1 MDSRA
6 SREGFARAAMSV
18 VSHSSS
24 RDTSTR
30 RVSTRG
36 DANGDRGRRAI
47 ASRDSSTAAPFELG
61 TARALDSIDSFN
73 DIRIRMDSTATA
85 TTSPPRDRE
94 RADDALRVALEENA
108 RLRAEC
114 EALRERQARREVE
127 FRLEL
132 RQLAAQCASLAA
144 SAAVT
149 SASAAATTTT
159 SATVSSSSG
168 VAEANAAIGERGA
181 STSAP
186 GTRRGTKPPTAWEVP
201 TARPRARKGTRE
213 SANARERAMA
223 IEVEDAATRVREE
236 RAREARRGGRGR
248 KTEEAF
254 AGDLSSF
261 FFKTAKHDAPVW
273 QTKRERN
280 DAFARE
286 VLRAATAASN
296 ERLLDDDDD
305 DDDDDDA
312 RPAVESDAFD
322 WHAPAPTVE
331 DETEADLADS
341 LRDDDHLVRAL
352 LRGGTDG
359 ERAAE
364 ILASR
369 LRAVGFVEDE
379 TSP

>member
-94 RADDALRVALEENA
+94 RAEDALRVALEENA

-201 TARPRARKGTRE
+201 TARPRARKGTCE
-213 SANARERAMA
+213 SASARERAMA

-312 RPAVESDAFD
+312 RPAVESDASD

-379 TSP
+379 ISP

>member
-6 SREGFARAAMSV
+6 SRIRARGDECRFAFVFARHLDA
-18 VSHSSS
+18 
-24 RDTSTR
+24 TR
-30 RVSTRG
+30 L
-36 DANGDRGRRAI
+36 DARRLDAKTDRRRRAI
-47 ASRDSSTAAPFELG
+47 ASRDSSRAAPFELG
-61 TARALDSIDSFN
+61 RARAFDSFN

-94 RADDALRVALEENA
+94 RAEDALRVALEENA

-114 EALRERQARREVE
+114 EALRERQARREIE
-127 FRLEL
+127 FRQEL

-168 VAEANAAIGERGA
+168 VAEANAAIDERRV

-186 GTRRGTKPPTAWEVP
+186 GTRRRAKPPTAWEVP
-201 TARPRARKGTRE
+201 TARPRARKGTCE
-213 SANARERAMA
+213 SASARERAMA

-248 KTEEAF
+248 KTAEAF

-273 QTKRERN
+273 QTRRERN

-286 VLRAATAASN
+286 VLRAATASN
-296 ERLLDDDDD
+296 ERRLDDDDD
-305 DDDDDDA
+305 DVGDDDDDA

-379 TSP
+379 ISP

>member
-1 MDSRA
+1 MDSLT
-6 SREGFARAAMSV
+6 
-18 VSHSSS
+18 
-24 RDTSTR
+24 TS
-30 RVSTRG
+30 
-36 DANGDRGRRAI
+36 
-47 ASRDSSTAAPFELG
+47 
-61 TARALDSIDSFN
+61 
-73 DIRIRMDSTATA
+73 
-85 TTSPPRDRE
+85 TTSPPRPRGGAE
-94 RADDALRVALEENA
+94 DALRVALEENA

-114 EALRERQARREVE
+114 EALRERQAKREIE
-127 FRLEL
+127 FRQEL

-149 SASAAATTTT
+149 TSASAAVTTT
-159 SATVSSSSG
+159 SATAASSSG
-168 VAEANAAIGERGA
+168 IAEANAASGDRRGSA
-181 STSAP
+181 SAP
-186 GTRRGTKPPTAWEVP
+186 AARTAKPPTAWEVP
-201 TARPRARKGTRE
+201 NAWPRTRKGTSE
-213 SANARERAMA
+213 SASASARARALA
-223 IEVEDAATRVREE
+223 IEVEDAATRAREE
-236 RAREARRGGRGR
+236 RSRDARRSGRER
-248 KTEEAF
+248 KNAEAF

-286 VLRAATAASN
+286 LLRASTASD
-296 ERLLDDDDD
+296 EHLL

-322 WHAPAPTVE
+322 WNAPASTVE

-341 LRDDDHLVRAL
+341 LRDDEDLVSAL
-352 LRGGTDG
+352 LRGGMDG

-379 TSP
+379 ISP

>member
-1 MDSRA
+1 
-6 SREGFARAAMSV
+6 
-18 VSHSSS
+18 
-24 RDTSTR
+24 
-30 RVSTRG
+30 
-36 DANGDRGRRAI
+36 
-47 ASRDSSTAAPFELG
+47 
-61 TARALDSIDSFN
+61 
-73 DIRIRMDSTATA
+73 MDSTATA

-94 RADDALRVALEENA
+94 RAEDTLRVALEENA

-159 SATVSSSSG
+159 SKTVSSSSG

-201 TARPRARKGTRE
+201 TARPRARKGTCE
-213 SANARERAMA
+213 SASARERAMA

-248 KTEEAF
+248 KTAEAF

-273 QTKRERN
+273 QTRRERN

-286 VLRAATAASN
+286 VLRAATASN
-296 ERLLDDDDD
+296 ERRLDDDDD
-305 DDDDDDA
+305 DVGDDDDDA
-312 RPAVESDAFD
+312 RPTVESDAFD

-379 TSP
+379 ISP

>member
-1 MDSRA
+1 
-6 SREGFARAAMSV
+6 
-18 VSHSSS
+18 
-24 RDTSTR
+24 
-30 RVSTRG
+30 
-36 DANGDRGRRAI
+36 
-47 ASRDSSTAAPFELG
+47 
-61 TARALDSIDSFN
+61 
-73 DIRIRMDSTATA
+73 MDSTATA

-94 RADDALRVALEENA
+94 RAEDALRVALEENA

-114 EALRERQARREVE
+114 EALRERQARREIE
-127 FRLEL
+127 FRQEL

-168 VAEANAAIGERGA
+168 VAEANAAIDERRV

-186 GTRRGTKPPTAWEVP
+186 GTRRRAKPPTAWEVP
-201 TARPRARKGTRE
+201 NARPRARKGTSE
-213 SANARERAMA
+213 SASARARAMA

-248 KTEEAF
+248 KNAEAF

-286 VLRAATAASN
+286 VLRAATASN
-296 ERLLDDDDD
+296 ERLLDD

-379 TSP
+379 PSP

>member
-6 SREGFARAAMSV
+6 SRDGFARAAMSV

-201 TARPRARKGTRE
+201 TARPRARKGTCE
-213 SANARERAMA
+213 SASARERAMA

-312 RPAVESDAFD
+312 RPAVESDASD

>member
-1 MDSRA
+1 
-6 SREGFARAAMSV
+6 MSV

-61 TARALDSIDSFN
+61 TARALGRLIH
-73 DIRIRMDSTATA
+73 STTFRFRWI
-85 TTSPPRDRE
+85 PPRRRRRRPRDRE

-168 VAEANAAIGERGA
+168 VAEANAAIGERRVDERAGD
-181 STSAP
+181 
-186 GTRRGTKPPTAWEVP
+186 GRTKPPTAWEVP
-201 TARPRARKGTRE
+201 TARPRREGTRE

-248 KTEEAF
+248 KTE
-254 AGDLSSF
+254 GRRS
-261 FFKTAKHDAPVW
+261 
-273 QTKRERN
+273 
-280 DAFARE
+280 
-286 VLRAATAASN
+286 RA
-296 ERLLDDDDD
+296 
-305 DDDDDDA
+305 
-312 RPAVESDAFD
+312 
-322 WHAPAPTVE
+322 
-331 DETEADLADS
+331 
-341 LRDDDHLVRAL
+341 
-352 LRGGTDG
+352 
-359 ERAAE
+359 
-364 ILASR
+364 I
-369 LRAVGFVEDE
+369 
-379 TSP
+379 

>member
-1 MDSRA
+1 
-6 SREGFARAAMSV
+6 
-18 VSHSSS
+18 
-24 RDTSTR
+24 
-30 RVSTRG
+30 
-36 DANGDRGRRAI
+36 
-47 ASRDSSTAAPFELG
+47 
-61 TARALDSIDSFN
+61 
-73 DIRIRMDSTATA
+73 MDSTATA

-94 RADDALRVALEENA
+94 RAEDTLRVALEENA

-159 SATVSSSSG
+159 SKTVSSSSG

-201 TARPRARKGTRE
+201 TARPRARKGTCE
-213 SANARERAMA
+213 SASARERAMA

-248 KTEEAF
+248 KTAEAF

-280 DAFARE
+280 DAFAIE
-286 VLRAATAASN
+286 VLRAATASN
-296 ERLLDDDDD
+296 ERLLD

-341 LRDDDHLVRAL
+341 LRDDDHLVRML

-379 TSP
+379 ISP